1 MRVRNRTFT
10 ARLVA
15 VCLMTLCSST
25 EASDTCSVADVLVNS
40 WIRMARTHVSA
51 PPTTNATRTERDFK
65 AKDEVMLNGYSYS
78 PALQG
83 DMAINE
89 DFVLLLPGS
98 ASSAAQ
104 LAETASRLALATRQ
118 EVFVYEYR
126 GYASGSTVRP
136 TAGSIQQDVD
146 GIVDTLAEGGRR
158 GVVIGLSLGGVF
170 AIQSL
175 KHSRSGKSG
184 NLRALMDSV
193 PAQVPRIPFLINCPR
208 WMNPLDAASADV
220 VQRLGV
226 LYGADDGWYKDS
238 AAEELME
245 KVKAGG
251 GRVWVVKGP
260 HVDLSPSGLAVRLP
274 IYVDFVLERNP

>member
-1 MRVRNRTFT
+1 MRVRNSTFT
-10 ARLVA
+10 TRLVA
-15 VCLMTLCSST
+15 IYLMTVCSST
-25 EASDTCSVADVLVNS
+25 EASDNCSVADVLVDS
-40 WIRMARTHVSA
+40 WIRMARANVSA
-51 PPTTNATRTERDFK
+51 PPATDATRTEREFK
-65 AKDEVMLNGYSYS
+65 AEDEVVLKGYSYS
-78 PALQG
+78 PALPG
-83 DMAINE
+83 DGAITE

-136 TAGSIQQDVD
+136 TAASIQQDVD
-146 GIVDTLAEGGRR
+146 GIVDKLAEGGRR
-158 GVVIGLSLGGVF
+158 GVAIGLSLGGVF

-184 NLRALMDSV
+184 NLRALVDSV

-208 WMNPLDAASADV
+208 RLNPLDAATADV

-238 AAEELME
+238 AAQELME

-251 GRVWVVKGP
+251 GRVWVIKGP
-260 HVDLSPSGLAVRLP
+260 HVDLSPSGLALRLP
-274 IYVDFVLERNP
+274 IYVDFVLERKP

>member
-1 MRVRNRTFT
+1 MRVRNPTFT

-15 VCLMTLCSST
+15 ICLMTLCSST

-78 PALQG
+78 PVLQG

-158 GVVIGLSLGGVF
+158 GVVIGLSLGGIF

-251 GRVWVVKGP
+251 GRVWVIKGP